1 MSHYDPR
8 FAPRRAAR
16 DAAVMLDPRARAWAR
31 ADRSKGP
38 VAPCACGCGYPST
51 ACPTVAP

>member
-1 MSHYDPR
+1 MYIANR
-8 FAPRRAAR
+8 YTARRTAR

-38 VAPCACGCGYPST
+38 VAPCTCGCGYPST
-51 ACPTVAP
+51 ACPRAP